1 MVKMACGVLR
11 TRKDDACRTHTAL
24 LYEAASSPAIRWA
37 YVAIFNGFFIYLE
50 AKFQPNHNQ
59 QLG

>member
-1 MVKMACGVLR
+1 
-11 TRKDDACRTHTAL
+11 L